1 MSDRVSELVGDRMND
16 RVSELVGDRMNDQ
29 VVSELL
35 IEWVS
40 E

>member
-1 MSDRVSELVGDRMND
+1 MSDRVSELVSDRMND
-16 RVSELVGDRMNDQ
+16 RVSELVSDRMNDQ